1 MSHQDLLGA
10 LRGIDGLVDWLLTP
24 DLGTGRTVLLEV
36 QQGGSMA
43 AAALSEATFD
53 EVVAGSDVPVIVEF
67 WAKWC
72 APCRVLAPV
81 LDSIVA
87 ENGNLA
93 LYKVNS
99 DEEPGLVERFAV
111 SSVPTTLVFKDG
123 TLATRMVGARG
134 KRHLLEE
141 LGTVLS

>member
-1 MSHQDLLGA
+1 
-10 LRGIDGLVDWLLTP
+10 
-24 DLGTGRTVLLEV
+24 
-36 QQGGSMA
+36 MA
-43 AAALSEATFD
+43 ASLSEATFD
-53 EVVAGSDVPVIVEF
+53 EVVAGSDVPVLVEF
-67 WAKWC
+67 WAEWC
-72 APCRVLAPV
+72 PPCRVLGPV

-99 DEEPGLVERFAV
+99 DEEPDLVARFAV

-123 TLATRMVGARG
+123 ALAKRMVGARG

-141 LGTVLS
+141 LSVVLR